1 MSVELHILYD
11 LLDEL
16 LNFLELT
23 DLNLEINS
31 LRKIQTQFDK
41 LKSMFNEENSIKW
54 FSEIQSKINDKMR
67 TANLKES

>member
-1 MSVELHILYD
+1 MSVELHISYD